1 MAVKIEGTCEPRFQR
16 VKEIFADSFEN
27 GIEIGAAVAA
37 VVDGKTVFD
46 LWGGYADKAKTR
58 PWTRDTLVNVWS
70 TTKGITSICAHR
82 LVDQGK
88 LDLDAPVAKYWPEFA
103 QAGKDKI
110 PVNYLLSHRAGL
122 PAVRKQLPADAYV
135 NWPVMCAALAA
146 QEPWWEPGKQHG
158 YHAITFGYLVGE
170 VIRRITGKTP
180 GTYLREE
187 IAGPLKLD
195 VHIGVNASFD
205 PRIAE
210 IIAAPPPPPDNPDQ
224 LARMSVDPESMMFKA
239 IANPVPVVDP
249 ALTNSRA
256 WRGAEVPAANGHT
269 NARALATL
277 YGALATGG
285 ELNGYRVLT
294 PASIKRAHTEQA
306 NGPDLIL
313 GVNVAMGNWVCA
325 QSAERAGGTESAHVW
340 ASGGG
345 RLDRICRSGCARRV
359 WIHDESDG
367 VGCADRWAGVGAVQ
381 CDVRGAVVEHYLA
394 RFAPDNKSTSF

>member
-1 MAVKIEGTCEPRFQR
+1 MRAAICATMRRTVMAVKIEGTCDPKFNR
-16 VKEIFADSFEN
+16 VKDAFAENFEKRS
-27 GIEIGAAVAA
+27 EVGAAASVML
-37 VVDGKTVFD
+37 DGKTVVD
-46 LWGGYADKAKTR
+46 IWGGYADKARTR

-122 PAVRKQLPADAYV
+122 PAVRKQLPPDAYV

-146 QEPWWEPGKQHG
+146 QEPWWEPGTAHG

-170 VIRRITGKTP
+170 VIRRITGKTV

-195 VHIGVNASFD
+195 VHIGVDASFD

-210 IIAAPPPPPDNPDQ
+210 LIGAPPPPPDHPDQ

-294 PASIKRAHTEQA
+294 PESIKRAYTEQA

-313 GVNVAMGNWVCA
+313 GVVSRWGLGFALNHPIA
-325 QSAERAGGTESAHVW
+325 Q
-340 ASGGG
+340 
-345 RLDRICRSGCARRV
+345 
-359 WIHDESDG
+359 
-367 VGCADRWAGVGAVQ
+367 VG
-381 CDVRGAVVEHYLA
+381 
-394 RFAPDNKSTSF
+394 

>member
-16 VKEIFADSFEN
+16 VKEIFADSFEH

-122 PAVRKQLPADAYV
+122 PAVRKQLPSDAYV

-195 VHIGVNASFD
+195 VHIGVDASFD

-210 IIAAPPPPPDNPDQ
+210 IDRRAAATARQPRPTRENERRSGIDDVQGDRESGAGRRSRTDQ
-224 LARMSVDPESMMFKA
+224 QPGVARRRGSRCQWTHQRARAGD
-239 IANPVPVVDP
+239 VVW
-249 ALTNSRA
+249 RA
-256 WRGAEVPAANGHT
+256 RYRRGAEWLSCADAGEYQ
-269 NARALATL
+269 ARA
-277 YGALATGG
+277 
-285 ELNGYRVLT
+285 YRAGQR
-294 PASIKRAHTEQA
+294 PRSYS
-306 NGPDLIL
+306 
-313 GVNVAMGNWVCA
+313 GVNSRWGLGFALNQPNAPVGPNPRRLGIRG
-325 QSAERAGGTESAHVW
+325 RAARLDLPIRMR
-340 ASGGG
+340 ASG
-345 RLDRICRSGCARRV
+345 LDT
-359 WIHDESDG
+359 
-367 VGCADRWAGVGAVQ
+367 Q
-381 CDVRGAVVEHYLA
+381 
-394 RFAPDNKSTSF
+394 